1 MGSGSSDV
9 CCASTAHGVLV
20 RVRRVRGT
28 WVRAGDEMTSVN
40 KSPDPPDSPKGG
52 TRVGGTAGRKP
63 RRSVTAQGC
72 NCFLRKEASVMS
84 LMPSCPH
91 QWGRLRMEAMWRV
104 VDVLGNLGATKSG
117 DLPVRCKAPIHVGD
131 VQRLDDVPDVLTRE
145 NAVGAGWSP
154 EQPDSEERRSVG
166 VWLQPEVTGTMQS
179 K

>member
-1 MGSGSSDV
+1 
-9 CCASTAHGVLV
+9 
-20 RVRRVRGT
+20 
-28 WVRAGDEMTSVN
+28 
-40 KSPDPPDSPKGG
+40 
-52 TRVGGTAGRKP
+52 
-63 RRSVTAQGC
+63 
-72 NCFLRKEASVMS
+72 
-84 LMPSCPH
+84 
-91 QWGRLRMEAMWRV
+91 MWRV